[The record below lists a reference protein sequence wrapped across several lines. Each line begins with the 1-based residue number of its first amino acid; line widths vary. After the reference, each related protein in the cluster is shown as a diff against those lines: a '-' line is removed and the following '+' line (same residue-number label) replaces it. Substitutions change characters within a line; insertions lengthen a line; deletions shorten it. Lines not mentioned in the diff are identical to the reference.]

1 MNGFNMATR
10 QAKIVLPAM
19 AYSASANVTQDLPQ
33 TGYLAAINL
42 LMTGSVATGASTGA
56 TAVNTY
62 IQTPWNIIKR
72 IILRTNEGADIW
84 STSGWGAYLYNRVT
98 RTGLDYHTNHSDYL
112 RASGVDPFARYFVN
126 PGTLGAS
133 ASSDIR
139 AFWRMP
145 ISWGE
150 MNLTGLLLLQNP
162 GVRFTLEIQW
172 GNVAT
177 AGDLF
182 ASQTLA
188 TVSNLQILPQLE
200 LYHLPANADD
210 DPNLAFAKTV
220 LEDRKDIVS
229 VGDVVYNPLMG
240 NVYNRIIQ
248 EFVNG
253 GTAPMSP
260 ADITQFS
267 TSFAQTQRV
276 YTENADIKLAD
287 QRRIYGSDLPEGVYV
302 SEFSLPN
309 GFPELPG
316 GRDQFDT
323 SQITDM
329 AQTATLR
336 SGMTLNSGS
345 YVRNI
350 REQLVTIQG

>member
-1 MNGFNMATR
+1 MATR
-10 QAKIVLPAM
+10 QARVVLPAM
-19 AYSASANVTQDLPQ
+19 AYSASANVTQDLSQ

-42 LMTGSVATGASTGA
+42 LMTGTVTTAAAST
-56 TAVNTY
+56 TTVNTF
-62 IQTPWNIIKR
+62 IQTPWNIVKR

-84 STSGWGAYLYNRVT
+84 STTGWGAYLYNRHN
-98 RTGLDYHTNHSDYL
+98 RTGLDYHTNHADYL
-112 RASGVDPFARYFVN
+112 RAAGVDPFSRYLVN
-126 PGTLGAS
+126 PGTLAQS
-133 ASSDIR
+133 LTSDIR
-139 AFWRMP
+139 AFWRLP
-145 ISWGE
+145 IAWGE

-177 AGDLF
+177 NGDLF
-182 ASQTLA
+182 ASTTG
-188 TVSNLQILPQLE
+188 TVTVANLQVLPQLE
-200 LYHLPANADD
+200 LYHLPASSDD

-229 VGDVVYNPLMG
+229 VGDVVYNPIMG
-240 NVYNRIIQ
+240 NVYNRVIQ
-248 EFVNG
+248 EYVNG

-260 ADITQFS
+260 ADITQFAV
-267 TSFAQTQRV
+267 SFAQTQRV
-276 YTENADIKLAD
+276 YTENADVKLAD
-287 QRRIYGSDLPEGVYV
+287 QRRIYGQDMPEGVYTH
-302 SEFSLPN
+302 EFSLPN

-329 AQTATLR
+329 AITASLR
-336 SGMTLNSGS
+336 AGMTLNAGS